1 MVQWRIAYLLSVAM
15 SLDDDTCQ
23 SLIEAV
29 KFVFADCG
37 ITFYQPPHKHHFGSV
52 EDFNIHAEEIWNDI
66 RSKARSQSR
75 TARLYFSVV
84 AFLPFLSSI
93 PFRFVPYPPLLSPF
107 FPCPPASYYLSSPDL
122 PSSSPFIS
130 SLPLFPGSLSSLTR
144 YLLSPTLPRQN
155 VPMTVTGS

>member
-1 MVQWRIAYLLSVAM
+1 MPMGHGCRCVWSGDVVQWRIAYLLSVAM

-52 EDFNIHAEEIWNDI
+52 EDFDIHAEEIWNDI

-84 AFLPFLSSI
+84 KGK
-93 PFRFVPYPPLLSPF
+93 RKGRV
-107 FPCPPASYYLSSPDL
+107 
-122 PSSSPFIS
+122 FI
-130 SLPLFPGSLSSLTR
+130 
-144 YLLSPTLPRQN
+144 
-155 VPMTVTGS
+155 